1 MSRFGEYLR
10 IKKHKGEKH
19 KGEKDTPLCLEVCAR
34 LLKNQESIRKTILL
48 LLVLSLMVCYSEIPT
63 EIEKSLKTEVRLGY
77 EPNHF
82 SPTNDLQL
90 NTDSVKVDKKVEEN
104 AEDSFADASIYVVCC
119 TFMFYVGLFGVL
131 FLVLTALGLI
141 MLMVAKIIQVYRKKR

>member
-1 MSRFGEYLR
+1 
-10 IKKHKGEKH
+10 
-19 KGEKDTPLCLEVCAR
+19 
-34 LLKNQESIRKTILL
+34 
-48 LLVLSLMVCYSEIPT
+48 MVCYSEIPT
-63 EIEKSLKTEVRLGY
+63 EIEKPLKTEIRLGY

-104 AEDSFADASIYVVCC
+104 AEDSIADTSIYVVCC
-119 TFMFYVGLFGVL
+119 TFMFYVVLFGIL

>member
-10 IKKHKGEKH
+10 IKKHKGEK
-19 KGEKDTPLCLEVCAR
+19 DTPLCPEVCAR
-34 LLKNQESIRKTILL
+34 LLKNQESIRKNILL
-48 LLVLSLMVCYSEIPT
+48 LLVLILSPMVCYSEIPT
-63 EIEKSLKTEVRLGY
+63 EIEKPLKAEVRLGY

-90 NTDSVKVDKKVEEN
+90 NTDSVKVDKKVEE
-104 AEDSFADASIYVVCC
+104 DSIADTSIYVVCC
-119 TFMFYVGLFGVL
+119 TFMFYVILFGVL
-131 FLVLTALGLI
+131 LFILTALGLI